1 MAPYDL
7 YESYYDFWVGF
18 ECYVR
23 SKSNTVAPPVP
34 KRQHWVCY
42 RVISNVN
49 LCATVSDRENWV
61 KAEVALHYKGDMR
74 AAKFAD
80 LEAQRTQIESEV
92 GSRLVWNRHS
102 AKVHLT
108 QPWANPLA
116 ADPDEVYG
124 WFLENKELLQRVII
138 PRL

>member
-7 YESYYDFWVGF
+7 YERYYDFWVGF
-18 ECYVR
+18 QRYVR
-23 SKSNTVAPPVP
+23 SNSSTVAPPEP

-49 LCATVSDRENWV
+49 LCATVSDRESWI
-61 KAEVALHYKGDMR
+61 KAEVALHYKGDLR
-74 AAKFAD
+74 ATKFAG
-80 LEAQRTQIESEV
+80 LEAQRAQIESEV
-92 GSRLVWNRHS
+92 GSRLVWNRAS

-108 QPWANPLA
+108 KPWVDPLA

-124 WFLENKELLQRVII
+124 WFLEQMELLHDVIV